1 MLGHLVKTSDMN
13 RFPLLKVGQAIL
25 LGSNLNLNFALTLK
39 LPINGV
45 IPKLDLENGMRKKRV
60 MIFGHKI
67 SFYQSK
73 KWNNSFLQKPKL
85 LT

>member
-45 IPKLDLENGMRKKRV
+45 IPKQDLENGMR
-60 MIFGHKI
+60 
-67 SFYQSK
+67 
-73 KWNNSFLQKPKL
+73 QKDINDL
-85 LT
+85 WT

>member
-1 MLGHLVKTSDMN
+1 MIESENLMKTSDIN

-45 IPKLDLENGMRKKRV
+45 IPKLDLDNGMR
-60 MIFGHKI
+60 
-67 SFYQSK
+67 
-73 KWNNSFLQKPKL
+73 QKDINDL
-85 LT
+85 WT

>member
-1 MLGHLVKTSDMN
+1 MIESENLMKTSDIN

-45 IPKLDLENGMRKKRV
+45 IPKLDLENGMR
-60 MIFGHKI
+60 
-67 SFYQSK
+67 
-73 KWNNSFLQKPKL
+73 QKDINDL
-85 LT
+85 WT

>member
-13 RFPLLKVGQAIL
+13 QFPLLKVGQAIL

-45 IPKLDLENGMRKKRV
+45 IPKLDLENGM
-60 MIFGHKI
+60 
-67 SFYQSK
+67 S
-73 KWNNSFLQKPKL
+73 QKDINDL
-85 LT
+85 WT